1 MSPMAGG
8 LVRFYESTLSESERI
23 TESERIVKWIDLTMK
38 VENSRT

>member
-8 LVRFYESTLSESERI
+8 FVRFYESTLSESERI